1 MSEKLSVRPAPEG
14 RILLT
19 WEMSASDFCMTTEYL
34 LRQEQYW
41 AAEAVLKVFFL
52 MDYGTNIEGVP
63 SNKRFQE
70 AWTAIQWFVEGPLG
84 DGEQEIWA
92 KMAIL
97 QTFCEGLLAFGR
109 PAAKPGVA
117 CDWAFP
123 KVISLLRNLSNEAL
137 SRDKTGDWSHSRV
150 LIRYQL
156 LDFDTDV
163 ADDAQRGDLIL
174 SRAMFDTL
182 LRLCEDARDN
192 QDLKMESSVHW
203 RLQTLGFQEGPK
215 ATADPSLIPL
225 KVYDQLEDAL
235 AEMKDSKY
243 IRSFGRRHEW
253 WPFPIKLIRT
263 EEGELHGHESKSI
276 NEQGPPGTPSQD
288 EEAGR
293 AESVN
298 SRDSS
303 TETLLTP
310 VENLWALL
318 GLERQANLELR
329 HEDQRL
335 ERSVAELTAKWHT
348 RLQGE
353 GEQLPWGLTRDLSGK

>member
-1 MSEKLSVRPAPEG
+1 
-14 RILLT
+14 
-19 WEMSASDFCMTTEYL
+19 MSASDFCMTTEYL

-70 AWTAIQWFVEGPLG
+70 AWTAIQWFVEGPLE

-117 CDWAFP
+117 CDWALP

-192 QDLKMESSVHW
+192 QDLKMDSSVHW

-298 SRDSS
+298 LRNSS
-303 TETLLTP
+303 TETPLAP
-310 VENLWALL
+310 AENLWAQL
-318 GLERQANLELR
+318 GGRQNRQSWAPKSSPSR
-329 HEDQRL
+329 
-335 ERSVAELTAKWHT
+335 T
-348 RLQGE
+348 RK
-353 GEQLPWGLTRDLSGK
+353 S